1 MRKIDRGKNVTLK
14 KNKDYHLV
22 YSEKP
27 LLNNL
32 IKKDLGEDRLL
43 TFFKTMFV
51 RTFFPQKKRFYRG
64 RCPLVQL
71 LFKILSSLTL

>member
-22 YSEKP
+22 YSAKP

-51 RTFFPQKKRFYRG
+51 RTFFPQKKDFTEVGALWFSCYSKF
-64 RCPLVQL
+64 CHL
-71 LFKILSSLTL
+71 